1 MPMSFFRKLRWN
13 LIGILGKLALWIW
26 AKSTR
31 MKIIG
36 QERYKELRDKGK
48 AVIFLVWHGR
58 IFIVPYF
65 FRKRGI
71 MPLISPS
78 KDGEFPA
85 QIMSR
90 WGYRN
95 IRGSSSH
102 AVIRVWNRMKNEL
115 KKGGEVIIV
124 PDGPRGPDREMKLG
138 GIKLAQETGALLV
151 PFTFSTSRKKFLKSW
166 DKFLIFYP
174 FTKVVAVYGPPMNV
188 DPALK
193 DDALEKERQ
202 KIERVLI
209 ELDEKADRF
218 YG

>member
-1 MPMSFFRKLRWN
+1 MPMSFFHKLRWN

-36 QERYKELRDKGK
+36 QERYKELRNKGK

-95 IRGSSSH
+95 LRGSSSH

-124 PDGPRGPDREMKLG
+124 PDGPQGPDREMKLG
-138 GIKLAQETGALLV
+138 GIKLAQETGAILV
-151 PFTFSTSRKKFLKSW
+151 PFTFSSSRKKFLRSW